1 MKDVLPDC
9 RDLCHVVTVGEAN
22 LPTAVACTNWS
33 AFTQDAADSAPP
45 AVRSTDIAAI
55 LYTSGSTGS
64 PKGVMVTHR
73 NLVAGAQSVAG
84 YLDYQPADRILNLP
98 PYSFDFGLN
107 QHFSAFHAGV
117 TAVLHNHIAMH
128 DTMQMLVR
136 EGVTGISGVPTMMIQ
151 LAAQD
156 WPAQAARTVRYFSTT
171 GGRMPES
178 AVRMLRE
185 KLPHSQIFLM
195 YGLTESFR
203 LTFLP
208 PDEIDRRPNSIGK
221 AIPGMRRR
229 KFASAQEIFAWA
241 FAGHTIRP
249 QDTFVSLEGD
259 SLSYVSVSVGLEELL
274 GTLPP
279 NWENTPVSEL
289 NHARRGTLDGRSVRS
304 DIFLRA
310 LTIVIIV
317 MNHAHY
323 SSLEG
328 SSAALLML
336 SGFSFARFNWNENW
350 RQFFRSV
357 KQLTM
362 RIAVPVWFM
371 LGLVSLHRGEIVWSV
386 VLFYDNWVTPY
397 ARDWWPPAWFLQVLF
412 QIFLFMLALGLS
424 GKVRRF
430 GHRHKQAF
438 GLVFLAASFA
448 ILCGMAAWHIR
459 PDWSLALTP
468 YQLWIF
474 AAGWLVAASRT
485 RRERIVAFLVLAVTL
500 GAMVAV
506 SALFAP
512 VIRDLWMYNCGFLL
526 IGFALLLWVDRIP
539 MPRHLIFAM
548 TQLARSTL
556 FIYVFHWPIAIVAQ
570 RILDDRGIAFLLS
583 LPASML
589 IWLLWESTVRTKTRL
604 AKRGDGEELALA

>member
-1 MKDVLPDC
+1 VFAVPKGDKGVDV
-9 RDLCHVVTVGEAN
+9 
-22 LPTAVACTNWS
+22 
-33 AFTQDAADSAPP
+33 
-45 AVRSTDIAAI
+45 AAI
-55 LYTSGSTGS
+55 LRHCHAQVPAYMVPRQVLVRDSLPVNANGKVDRKALAGQFAAGRFASGQFSSGQSS
-64 PKGVMVTHR
+64 P
-73 NLVAGAQSVAG
+73 AGAAALV
-84 YLDYQPADRILNLP
+84 DRTLPGILH
-98 PYSFDFGLN
+98 GLCRRWV
-107 QHFSAFHAGV
+107 QELQGL
-117 TAVLHNHIAMH
+117 LH
-128 DTMQMLVR
+128 
-136 EGVTGISGVPTMMIQ
+136 
-151 LAAQD
+151 
-156 WPAQAARTVRYFSTT
+156 
-171 GGRMPES
+171 
-178 AVRMLRE
+178 
-185 KLPHSQIFLM
+185 
-195 YGLTESFR
+195 
-203 LTFLP
+203 
-208 PDEIDRRPNSIGK
+208 
-221 AIPGMRRR
+221 MRRR
-229 KFASAQEIFAWA
+229 KFANVQEIFAWA

-279 NWENTPVSEL
+279 NWENIPVSEL
-289 NHARRGTLDGRSVRS
+289 NHVKRGTLDGRSVRS

-328 SSAALLML
+328 ASAALLML
-336 SGFSFARFNWNENW
+336 SGFSFARFNWNENG

-357 KQLTM
+357 KQLTI

-371 LGLVSLHRGEIVWSV
+371 LGLVSLHRGEVVWSV

-397 ARDWWPPAWFLQVLF
+397 ARDWWPPAWFLEVLF
-412 QIFLFMLALGLS
+412 QIFLFMLVLGLS

-430 GHRHKQAF
+430 GHRHKLAF

-448 ILCGMAAWHIR
+448 MLCGMAAWHIR

-485 RRERIVAFLVLAVTL
+485 RRERIVASLVLAATV

-512 VIRDLWMYNCGFLL
+512 VIRHLWMYNCGFLL
-526 IGFALLLWVDRIP
+526 VGFTLLLWVDRISL
-539 MPRHLIFAM
+539 PRHVAFAM

-556 FIYVFHWPIAIVAQ
+556 FVYVFHWPIAVVAEN
-570 RILDDRGIAFLLS
+570 ILHNRGIAFLLS

-589 IWLLWESTVRTKTRL
+589 VWLLWESTVRTKSRL
-604 AKRGDGEELALA
+604 ARREDGEELALA